1 MILYLL
7 IIIISMAIIAIF
19 NIVCN
24 IEIFPNSN
32 PFYVILIVVMAVI
45 CEIIIDLILAG
56 IIHSLKDKY
65 FENKKFF
72 DVSKKERQFYE
83 KIGIKKWKDKILE
96 LGAIGGFSKKKM
108 TNSHDISY
116 INQFLME
123 NYKGIIIHIAN
134 IIMGFLIMA
143 IPPYKYAICICLPVA
158 IVNAILG
165 ILPIMVLRYNIPK
178 LNVAKKRLLRQKEN
192 TSSDTNNV
200 KMENLDR

>member
-1 MILYLL
+1 MILYLS

-32 PFYVILIVVMAVI
+32 PLYVILIVVMAVI

-65 FENKKFF
+65 FDNKKFF